1 MTIKYTNQFEQK
13 LKRRL
18 QKNPQ
23 LRDKV
28 KKQIRL
34 LERDMRH
41 PGLKVHKLK
50 GKRGEEF
57 AYWVEGNVR
66 ITFLLTN
73 DYYLF
78 TDVITH
84 DEY

>member
-1 MTIKYTNQFEQK
+1 MIIKYTNLFEHK
-13 LKRRL
+13 LKKRL
-18 QKNPQ
+18 QKNPH

-28 KKQIRL
+28 KKQIQL
-34 LERDMRH
+34 LERDIRH
-41 PGLKVHKLK
+41 PGLKVHKLQ
-50 GKRGEEF
+50 GKRGEEYAF
-57 AYWVEGNVR
+57 WVEGNVR
-66 ITFLLTN
+66 ITFLMAN